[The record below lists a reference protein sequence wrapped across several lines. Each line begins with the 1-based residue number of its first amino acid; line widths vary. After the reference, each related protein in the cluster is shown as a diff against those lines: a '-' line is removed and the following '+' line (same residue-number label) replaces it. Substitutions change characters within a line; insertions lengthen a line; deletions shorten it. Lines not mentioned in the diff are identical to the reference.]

1 MESHKALKI
10 FRNIFPNIKF
20 SVKSVI
26 SDEIKTIFEENSEGI
41 SYPNL
46 NVLENLNYLLAY
58 LESEL
63 RYAKKKLSN
72 IRRLYKNGEASIYEV
87 QDHEFN
93 VFEIEEEI
101 EDIKL
106 KLKSS

>member
-10 FRNIFPNIKF
+10 FKNIFPNIKF
-20 SVKSVI
+20 SVKTVI
-26 SDEIKTIFEENSEGI
+26 SEDIKSIFEENEENY
-41 SYPNL
+41 YPNL
-46 NVLENLNYLLAY
+46 NVFENLEYLLIY
-58 LESEL
+58 LEAEL
-63 RYAKKKLSN
+63 KHAKKKLSKA
-72 IRRLYKNGEASIYEV
+72 RRLYKNGETTIYDV